1 MSPEEAR
8 TATPEEIRVAVKALE
23 EEAAGRP
30 FSADER
36 SEYHGLTTKL
46 AEFEGRREL
55 LRKIAKDPRVIEQGT
70 SFGPAVAE
78 KLSATRDGGL
88 RVIERHVDAGEMSS
102 HASNV
107 MERVV
112 RDPRDPLALGAR
124 YLEAAGDPNYRSAFG
139 KILADPQTAHYRF
152 SREETAAV
160 QKVTAVEAMRGM
172 VTGTGGAGGF
182 ALPIVIDPSI
192 MLSSSGA
199 INPIRQLARQITIS
213 TTEWRGVSSA
223 GVVASYDP
231 EAGEVS
237 DDTPTLAQ
245 PVILAEMWRVFVP
258 YSIEIGQDFGGLEQE
273 LLQLTADA
281 RDVLDATKF
290 YSGSGTDEPAGV
302 QTGLSTSQRVQT
314 AGSGAFVLADVYTYK
329 QALPARAYAN
339 ASWAWHPNRLDGIYR
354 FVASGSTT
362 EPQIMPD
369 GRGGPLLG
377 KAAYEWTAL
386 PTGVTTGTKFGL
398 YGDFQRAFTIVDRL
412 GITAEIVPT
421 LFGATRRPTGER
433 GFFCY
438 GRSGSKVVVPEMLRY
453 IEAL

>member
-1 MSPEEAR
+1 
-8 TATPEEIRVAVKALE
+8 V
-23 EEAAGRP
+23 
-30 FSADER
+30 
-36 SEYHGLTTKL
+36 
-46 AEFEGRREL
+46 
-55 LRKIAKDPRVIEQGT
+55 LRKIAKDPRAIEQGT

-78 KLSATRDGGL
+78 KLSAARDGGL

-102 HASNV
+102 HASSV

-112 RDPRDPLALGAR
+112 RDGRDPLALGAR
-124 YLEAAGDPNYRSAFG
+124 YIEAAGDPNYRSAFG

-172 VTGTGGAGGF
+172 VTGTGSSGGF

-245 PVILAEMWRVFVP
+245 PVILAELWRVFVP

-281 RDVLDATKF
+281 RDVLDATMF
-290 YSGSGTDEPAGV
+290 YSGSGTDQPAGV

-377 KAAYEWTAL
+377 KPAYEWTAL

-398 YGDFQRAFTIVDRL
+398 YGDFQRAFTIVWGSLPRSCL
-412 GITAEIVPT
+412 PCSARRGAPRVKGASSATAAPVPRWSCPRCSAT
-421 LFGATRRPTGER
+421 SRRSEMATAKQVQAKESFATTVGKVDYFVTVGQVLPAGHPVAKAQKQLFEPATR
-433 GFFCY
+433 
-438 GRSGSKVVVPEMLRY
+438 K
-453 IEAL
+453 